1 MSGKE
6 CTVRTILTS
15 AAHLDRGHLPHHI
28 LQTAEL
34 QATRVWDWNVT
45 RKLPWFSFVVPHYS
59 SSPSLPPKGVEWG
72 RFSDLLNSY
81 SCPKSDTTENTL
93 GNHGKLLKARGPCC
107 VTWKPVRNGE
117 FQAPSQIDWIRICIF
132 TTFPDASSA
141 QQGLRSTGKESVNN
155 ELRSRPQGRGPCVK
169 FGVTATPCGCDSSC
183 CWAFR
188 RASYVWHNSC

>member
-34 QATRVWDWNVT
+34 QATRAWDWNVT

-93 GNHGKLLKARGPCC
+93 GNHGKFSMENHGKLEDLAASPESLLEMENFRLHP
-107 VTWKPVRNGE
+107 
-117 FQAPSQIDWIRICIF
+117 
-132 TTFPDASSA
+132 
-141 QQGLRSTGKESVNN
+141 RSTES
-155 ELRSRPQGRGPCVK
+155 ESAFSLHSRLLPLHSKV
-169 FGVTATPCGCDSSC
+169 
-183 CWAFR
+183 
-188 RASYVWHNSC
+188 